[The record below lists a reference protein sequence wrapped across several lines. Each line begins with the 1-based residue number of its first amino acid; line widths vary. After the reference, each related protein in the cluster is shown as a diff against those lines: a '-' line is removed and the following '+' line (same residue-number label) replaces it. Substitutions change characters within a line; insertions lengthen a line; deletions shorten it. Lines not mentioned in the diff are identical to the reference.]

1 MNRTVVFGLLAIV
14 LAFGLIGCDTGDGS
28 ENNGCTVTFD
38 LDGGNIGGNTSPVLR
53 TVKSGETIALA
64 LFPQPVKQDY
74 NLTGWI
80 TSSGNTFDENTK
92 ITSNLTVYAKWTS
105 SSGNGNGTNP
115 FIGTWTGTV
124 TILGDPDYPPFPATV
139 TTIFDDTAYEVSTLL
154 KMRMEQQL

>member
-92 ITSNLTVYAKWTS
+92 ITSLLQNSQQTRNCRYLIAAKEKTEAISTNETFVCPLTYS
-105 SSGNGNGTNP
+105 
-115 FIGTWTGTV
+115 
-124 TILGDPDYPPFPATV
+124 D
-139 TTIFDDTAYEVSTLL
+139 
-154 KMRMEQQL
+154 